1 MKLIKQFTTLLV
13 ALLLFLGHPLA
24 LKAALTKTRTSL
36 YSAQTLTAGAGD
48 TTSST
53 INNSTGYQAILSIT
67 LTNGATGPTVPAQ
80 CIVQTANDTAG
91 TLFVNYTGPLTNSVA
106 NNAVGQWTVV
116 IPLGSNAFRTVCGSN
131 TAQNVTLNAD
141 YVMVTGL

>member
-1 MKLIKQFTTLLV
+1 MKTSKRFALALV
-13 ALLLFLGHPLA
+13 ALILFFGPSVL

-67 LTNGATGPTVPAQ
+67 LTNGGTGPTVPAQ

-91 TLFVNYTGPLTNSVA
+91 TLFVNYTGPLTNSVTA
-106 NNAVGQWTVV
+106 SAVGQWTVV

-131 TAQNVTLNAD
+131 TVQNVTLNAD